1 LRRKVLLLTQRLR
14 RGESSG
20 NLPKAPYLEDCSVF
34 QVREEQLLELVG
46 SSCCPVAGPSES
58 SPDLDE
64 IIGSDQDSKQLRVP
78 TLTAASREKRH
89 LAFHVEHELL
99 LEALD
104 GCSNHL
110 LELPLPAAALLEKIK
125 SQLGML
131 ADGRD
136 QENAVTIS
144 EHGSLLLR
152 RSQGT

>member
-1 LRRKVLLLTQRLR
+1 LRRVASYTEITAR
-14 RGESSG
+14 RELGKPPEG
-20 NLPKAPYLEDCSVF
+20 PLYLEDCSVF
-34 QVREEQLLELVG
+34 QVREEQILELG
-46 SSCCPVAGPSES
+46 RSSCRPVAGPSES

-64 IIGSDQDSKQLRVP
+64 VIGVDQDSKQLRVP
-78 TLTAASREKRH
+78 TLAAVPREKRH

-110 LELPLPAAALLEKIK
+110 LELPLPTAALSEKIK

-131 ADGRD
+131 IDGRD

-152 RSQGT
+152 RA